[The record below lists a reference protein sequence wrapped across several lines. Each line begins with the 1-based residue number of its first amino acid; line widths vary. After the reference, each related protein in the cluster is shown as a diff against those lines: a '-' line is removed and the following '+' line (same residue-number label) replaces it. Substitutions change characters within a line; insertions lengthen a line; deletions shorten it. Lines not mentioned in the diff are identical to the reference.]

1 MKEPS
6 VPNPQEARLEAS
18 VEMGTLCAFYGGLLT
33 DKQLQAMQLHFDEDL
48 SLGEIARQMNVS
60 RQNVHDL
67 IARSSEKLRAC
78 EAALGAAGRM
88 ERMLERLARVQELL
102 GAIAGQDIAH
112 RGSRPGR
119 RGGPTDPTD
128 SARGGGRP
136 WPLRVSV
143 HKLSSALSKLTGR
156 GKLTEQAVKEGMREV
171 RMALLEADVNYLVV
185 KDFCKKVTERC
196 VGQQVLDSLSP
207 AQQVIKIVNEEMTAL
222 MGSRARPAD
231 LVVYRAYYLYAVR
244 PAGRR

>member
-33 DKQLQAMQLHFDEDL
+33 DNQAMQLHFDEDL

-102 GAIAGQDIAH
+102 GAIAGQDIPTEARALTDEAARQIQRIQQEEEDAH
-112 RGSRPGR
+112 G
-119 RGGPTDPTD
+119 
-128 SARGGGRP
+128 
-136 WPLRVSV
+136 L
-143 HKLSSALSKLTGR
+143 
-156 GKLTEQAVKEGMREV
+156 
-171 RMALLEADVNYLVV
+171 
-185 KDFCKKVTERC
+185 
-196 VGQQVLDSLSP
+196 
-207 AQQVIKIVNEEMTAL
+207 
-222 MGSRARPAD
+222 
-231 LVVYRAYYLYAVR
+231 
-244 PAGRR
+244 

>member
-88 ERMLERLARVQELL
+88 ERMLERLEKVRELL
-102 GAIAGQDIAH
+102 
-112 RGSRPGR
+112 
-119 RGGPTDPTD
+119 
-128 SARGGGRP
+128 
-136 WPLRVSV
+136 
-143 HKLSSALSKLTGR
+143 KALD
-156 GKLTEQAVKEGMREV
+156 EQG
-171 RMALLEADVNYLVV
+171 
-185 KDFCKKVTERC
+185 
-196 VGQQVLDSLSP
+196 LSP
-207 AQQVIKIVNEEMTAL
+207 EARALTAEAARQIQLIQQEEEDAHGL
-222 MGSRARPAD
+222 
-231 LVVYRAYYLYAVR
+231 
-244 PAGRR
+244 

>member
-88 ERMLERLARVQELL
+88 DRMLERRRAGYALAVY
-102 GAIAGQDIAH
+102 GF
-112 RGSRPGR
+112 
-119 RGGPTDPTD
+119 
-128 SARGGGRP
+128 
-136 WPLRVSV
+136 
-143 HKLSSALSKLTGR
+143 TGY
-156 GKLTEQAVKEGMREV
+156 A
-171 RMALLEADVNYLVV
+171 AA
-185 KDFCKKVTERC
+185 
-196 VGQQVLDSLSP
+196 
-207 AQQVIKIVNEEMTAL
+207 
-222 MGSRARPAD
+222 
-231 LVVYRAYYLYAVR
+231 LYAVFY
-244 PAGRR
+244 PALTGLYTPLWYNSALLRWFPSWPL

>member
-102 GAIAGQDIAH
+102 GDVKADESRLLTEVTVYADKICVDEEIVRLQSHISAMKKSLTDG
-112 RGSRPGR
+112 GSIGR
-119 RGGPTDPTD
+119 
-128 SARGGGRP
+128 
-136 WPLRVSV
+136 
-143 HKLSSALSKLTGR
+143 KLDFLAQEMNREANTILSKTTDLELSNCGIELKTLIEKVR
-156 GKLTEQAVKEGMREV
+156 EQIQNIE
-171 RMALLEADVNYLVV
+171 
-185 KDFCKKVTERC
+185 
-196 VGQQVLDSLSP
+196 
-207 AQQVIKIVNEEMTAL
+207 
-222 MGSRARPAD
+222 
-231 LVVYRAYYLYAVR
+231 
-244 PAGRR
+244 

>member
-33 DKQLQAMQLHFDEDL
+33 DRQLQAMQLHFDEDL

-88 ERMLERLARVQELL
+88 ERMLERLEKVRELL
-102 GAIAGQDIAH
+102 
-112 RGSRPGR
+112 
-119 RGGPTDPTD
+119 
-128 SARGGGRP
+128 
-136 WPLRVSV
+136 
-143 HKLSSALSKLTGR
+143 KALD
-156 GKLTEQAVKEGMREV
+156 EQG
-171 RMALLEADVNYLVV
+171 
-185 KDFCKKVTERC
+185 
-196 VGQQVLDSLSP
+196 LSP
-207 AQQVIKIVNEEMTAL
+207 EARALAAEAARQIQLIQQEEEDAHGL
-222 MGSRARPAD
+222 
-231 LVVYRAYYLYAVR
+231 
-244 PAGRR
+244 

>member
-102 GAIAGQDIAH
+102 GAIAGQDI
-112 RGSRPGR
+112 
-119 RGGPTDPTD
+119 PTEARALTDEAARQNPTD

-143 HKLSSALSKLTGR
+143 P
-156 GKLTEQAVKEGMREV
+156 
-171 RMALLEADVNYLVV
+171 NYPA
-185 KDFCKKVTERC
+185 R
-196 VGQQVLDSLSP
+196 SP
-207 AQQVIKIVNEEMTAL
+207 
-222 MGSRARPAD
+222 S
-231 LVVYRAYYLYAVR
+231 
-244 PAGRR
+244 

>member
-88 ERMLERLARVQELL
+88 ERMLERRYRR
-102 GAIAGQDIAH
+102 AGHSH
-112 RGSRPGR
+112 RGSRPDR

-143 HKLSSALSKLTGR
+143 P
-156 GKLTEQAVKEGMREV
+156 
-171 RMALLEADVNYLVV
+171 NYPA
-185 KDFCKKVTERC
+185 R
-196 VGQQVLDSLSP
+196 SP
-207 AQQVIKIVNEEMTAL
+207 
-222 MGSRARPAD
+222 S
-231 LVVYRAYYLYAVR
+231 
-244 PAGRR
+244 

>member
-6 VPNPQEARLEAS
+6 VPNPQEARLEIS

-88 ERMLERLARVQELL
+88 ERMQERLEKVRELL
-102 GAIAGQDIAH
+102 
-112 RGSRPGR
+112 
-119 RGGPTDPTD
+119 
-128 SARGGGRP
+128 
-136 WPLRVSV
+136 
-143 HKLSSALSKLTGR
+143 KALD
-156 GKLTEQAVKEGMREV
+156 EQG
-171 RMALLEADVNYLVV
+171 
-185 KDFCKKVTERC
+185 
-196 VGQQVLDSLSP
+196 LSP
-207 AQQVIKIVNEEMTAL
+207 EARALTAEAARQIQLIQQEEEDAHGL
-222 MGSRARPAD
+222 
-231 LVVYRAYYLYAVR
+231 
-244 PAGRR
+244 

>member
-33 DKQLQAMQLHFDEDL
+33 DRQLQAMQLHFDEDL

-102 GAIAGQDIAH
+102 GAIAGQDIPTEARALTDEVARQIQRIQQEEEDAH
-112 RGSRPGR
+112 G
-119 RGGPTDPTD
+119 
-128 SARGGGRP
+128 
-136 WPLRVSV
+136 L
-143 HKLSSALSKLTGR
+143 
-156 GKLTEQAVKEGMREV
+156 
-171 RMALLEADVNYLVV
+171 
-185 KDFCKKVTERC
+185 
-196 VGQQVLDSLSP
+196 
-207 AQQVIKIVNEEMTAL
+207 
-222 MGSRARPAD
+222 
-231 LVVYRAYYLYAVR
+231 
-244 PAGRR
+244 

>member
-18 VEMGTLCAFYGGLLT
+18 VEMGTLCAFYGWLLT

-88 ERMLERLARVQELL
+88 ERMLERLEKVRELL
-102 GAIAGQDIAH
+102 
-112 RGSRPGR
+112 
-119 RGGPTDPTD
+119 
-128 SARGGGRP
+128 
-136 WPLRVSV
+136 
-143 HKLSSALSKLTGR
+143 KALD
-156 GKLTEQAVKEGMREV
+156 EQG
-171 RMALLEADVNYLVV
+171 
-185 KDFCKKVTERC
+185 
-196 VGQQVLDSLSP
+196 LSP
-207 AQQVIKIVNEEMTAL
+207 EARALTAEAARQIQLIQQEEEDAHGL
-222 MGSRARPAD
+222 
-231 LVVYRAYYLYAVR
+231 
-244 PAGRR
+244 